1 MPNPNLTIIPAPRTS
16 PFDPRTG
23 HFSREW
29 YRFFYNLFQLTSSGT
44 NTTSLQDVQIGP
56 QTDPGGIAVE
66 IAAAQQ
72 NQLVVGPG
80 LQDQIAQLSKEL
92 QALALSTF
100 NRDDFDEF
108 LKRINALEM
117 APLPY
122 RYADER
128 VYGSFLALA
137 AQSDGDTSTAYPV
150 AFDTTDTANGIS
162 IETRTAVFT
171 GSIATTTLTVTAITS
186 GTIYPGMVI
195 SGTGVTANTRI
206 VSQAT
211 GTAGSTGTYVVD
223 TSQTVSSTTITGT
236 VDSKIVV
243 DKTGTYYFELS
254 CQFENSDAGSG
265 ATHNADVWLRLNGTD
280 VDNSNHLHTVAGTN
294 GSTTG
299 AIVAITTHTVDLVA
313 GDYIEFMWHADDTH
327 LTMAYTAAGTSPT
340 RPATP
345 SASLDVNL
353 ITGPLSY

>member
-1 MPNPNLTIIPAPRTS
+1 MPDITLIPAPRTP
-16 PFDPRTG
+16 PFDASG

-29 YRFFYNLFQLTSSGT
+29 YRFFYNLFRLTGSGSSPVAIDEILIQPQIEESSISAQINAALQGQLT
-44 NTTSLQDVQIGP
+44 I
-56 QTDPGGIAVE
+56 DPR
-66 IAAAQQ
+66 
-72 NQLVVGPG
+72 
-80 LQDQIAQLSKEL
+80 LQDQILSLSKGL
-92 QALALSTF
+92 QALSLLTF
-100 NRDDFDEF
+100 NRDDINEA
-108 LKRINALEM
+108 LKRISALEM

-122 RYADER
+122 RDADKR
-128 VYGSFLALA
+128 AYGYFLALA
-137 AQSDGDTSTAYPV
+137 NQPDGDASTAYPV
-150 AFDTTDTANGIS
+150 TFDTTDTAEGVR

-171 GSIATTTLTVTAITS
+171 GSIATTTLTVTAVTS
-186 GTIYPGMVI
+186 GIIYPGMVI

-254 CQFENSDAGSG
+254 CQFENSDAGAS
-265 ATHNADVWLRLNGTD
+265 ATHDAEVWVRLND
-280 VDNSNHLHTVAGTN
+280 VDAGNSNHLHTVAGTN

-299 AIVAITTHTVDLVA
+299 AVVAVTTHTVDLVA
-313 GDYIEFMWHADDTH
+313 GDYIEFMWYADDTH

-345 SASLDVNL
+345 SASLGAHL